1 MREKDPIEQVTLDRL
16 LADPA
21 ASFALKAVIEAWA
34 GRDCV
39 DAAHDARL
47 LHAAFALNVDGRLGL
62 AP

>member
-1 MREKDPIEQVTLDRL
+1 MREKDPIEQVTLNGL
-16 LADPA
+16 LSDQA
-21 ASFALKAVIEAWA
+21 ASFAVKAVIEAWA

-47 LHAAFALNVDGRLGL
+47 LQGL